1 MKYVFGTGN
10 KNKSVSKPWLG
21 TLMVKT
27 CYPNKVFVIESKAS
41 ATGRF
46 QLGTSYVEQG
56 KRKVKVKQMSSEW
69 IDKNIDLMVGSL
81 DPQIKA
87 TGKLLQKN
95 KTLIQLKA
103 SVLTPDGTVRFGK
116 PTKSLP
122 PFNSTE

>member
-46 QLGTSYVEQG
+46 QLGTSYVEEG

-69 IDKNIDLMVGSL
+69 IDKNIKLMVDSL
-81 DPQIKA
+81 EPEISA
-87 TGKLLQKN
+87 TGRLLKEN
-95 KTLIQLKA
+95 KKLIQTKA
-103 SVLTPDGTVRFGK
+103 SVLTPDGIVRFGK

-122 PFNSTE
+122 SFKSTE